1 MTPVSGLCSLRSMAR
16 QVSEATIVKRGM
28 DVARG
33 LGWWVMKN
41 HGSAYSLAGLPD
53 VLCIKDG
60 RAAWIEF
67 KQPGKEP
74 TKIQWHRMREL
85 IAAGCPCTVAY
96 SAGDVKAFL
105 ENLG

>member
-1 MTPVSGLCSLRSMAR
+1 MAR
-16 QVSEATIVKRGM
+16 RVSEATIVKRGM
-28 DVARG
+28 DVARS

-67 KQPGKEP
+67 KREGEEP
-74 TKIQWHRMREL
+74 TRVQWHRIREL
-85 IAAGCPCTVAY
+85 ISAGCPCAVAR

-105 ENLG
+105 EALG

>member
-1 MTPVSGLCSLRSMAR
+1 MAR
-16 QVSEATIVKRGM
+16 QLSEATIVKRGM
-28 DVARG
+28 DVARS

-67 KQPGKEP
+67 KRPGEEP
-74 TKIQWHRMREL
+74 TRIQMHRMREL
-85 IAAGCPCTVAY
+85 GSAGCRCTVAR
-96 SAGDVKAFL
+96 SAGEVKAFL
-105 ENLG
+105 ESLE